1 MSALKCELRKLWAE
15 NRSGSYATRAQ
26 RLDMLLLFAVQLREG
41 GYKLA
46 GSRSLKPKHV
56 DHLISRWQ
64 AEGLSAGTIKNR
76 MAALRWWGSQAGK
89 PGLIAKDNT
98 VYGIPERTAFQGNRA
113 WAMDEARLAAI
124 DDARMIM
131 SLRLMAAFGLR
142 REEALKVR
150 PRLADKGDRIA
161 LQPSWTKG
169 GRYREVP
176 IRTSEQRALLDA
188 AKALVGQDSLIP
200 SEQSYIQ
207 HRKAFEYRTLKAGM
221 TNLHG
226 LRHAY
231 AQRRY
236 RDLTGF
242 ACPAAGG
249 PATADLSA
257 IERARDHEARL
268 IIAEELGHSR
278 RDVTRAYLG

>member
-1 MSALKCELRKLWAE
+1 LSALKCELRRIWAE

-26 RLDMLLLFAVQLREG
+26 RLEMLMLFAAQLHSG

-56 DHLISRWQ
+56 AYLLERWQ
-64 AEGLSAGTIKNR
+64 AEGLSPGTIKNR
-76 MAALRWWGSQAGK
+76 MAALRWWGTQAGK

-98 VYGIPERTAFQGNRA
+98 VYGIPERTAFKGNRA
-113 WAMDEARLAAI
+113 WQLDETRLHTI
-124 DDARMIM
+124 DDARMQM
-131 SLRLMAAFGLR
+131 SLKLMQAFGLR
-142 REEALKVR
+142 REEALKFR

-169 GRYREVP
+169 GRYRDIL
-176 IRTSEQRALLDA
+176 IRTHEQRALLNE
-188 AKALVGQDSLIP
+188 AKALVGDDSLIP
-200 SEQSYIQ
+200 PELSYIQ
-207 HRKAFEYRTLKAGM
+207 HRKAFEYRTLKVGM
-221 TNLHG
+221 NNLHG

-236 RDLTGF
+236 HELNGF

-249 PATADLSA
+249 PATSDLSV
-257 IERARDHEARL
+257 IERRRDQDARL
-268 IIAEELGHSR
+268 IIAEELGHGR
-278 RDVTRAYLG
+278 RDVTKAYLQ